1 MNRHTYNTNHLRQ
14 TTHELLSGCTADR
27 LCPHSLKYMS
37 LCHSPTTAYND
48 PLTVGIQKTFQ
59 NLIGFTNSHD
69 QMRLFRSHGDND
81 VFRYSTHCAA
91 SHFPLSGTKKKG
103 DALFSWKSRCL
114 PLFLCSKSRFD
125 IYISKHELT
134 LAVEWLI

>member
-91 SHFPLSGTKKKG
+91 SHFPLSGIKKKVMLCFHG
-103 DALFSWKSRCL
+103 NRGV
-114 PLFLCSKSRFD
+114 FLCSCAQNHD
-125 IYISKHELT
+125 LIYISQSMNSL
-134 LAVEWLI
+134 WL